1 MLDYRRM
8 LMEDFS
14 LSPEIILSCRGE
26 IEHHCSGLHR
36 KGRTLH
42 CLMKVVRGEKGNV
55 GLNCQ
60 QAVRCFSVALLLGCS
75 VGRSTDLSVNIL
87 PCDGDSSEGS
97 LALPGTSEC
106 WRQLCNGHGMKC
118 NLVSSS
124 TLVVV
129 FFLKNTFWIALLWIL
144 YRISSSSS
152 PAALRSWNSLLG
164 ARCRETCFF
173 ISVKTFPLLPF
184 SPLCPVLR
192 NALNLLKVPF
202 HSVLFLLFHSA

>member
-1 MLDYRRM
+1 MSSECQGEMLDYRRM

-60 QAVRCFSVALLLGCS
+60 QAVRCFSITSLLGCL
-75 VGRSTDLSVNIL
+75 VGRSTDLSVNVL
-87 PCDGDSSEGS
+87 PCDRDCAEGS

-106 WRQLCNGHGMKC
+106 WRLLCHCHGMKC
-118 NLVSSS
+118 NFVSSRINIS
-124 TLVVV
+124 NV
-129 FFLKNTFWIALLWIL
+129 FSSKNTFCIVLLWIL
-144 YRISSSSS
+144 YWISSCSS
-152 PAALRSWNSLLG
+152 PAALKSWNSLLG

-173 ISVKTFPLLPF
+173 ISFETFPLLPF
-184 SPLCPVLR
+184 SPY
-192 NALNLLKVPF
+192 ALSLEMR
-202 HSVLFLLFHSA
+202 

>member
-60 QAVRCFSVALLLGCS
+60 QAVGCFSVTSLLGYS
-75 VGRSTDLSVNIL
+75 VGRSTDLCVNVFS
-87 PCDGDSSEGS
+87 CDGDSSEGS
-97 LALPGTSEC
+97 LALPDASEC
-106 WRQLCNGHGMKC
+106 WRQLSNCYGMKC
-118 NLVSSS
+118 NFSYS
-124 TLVVV
+124 TLVMFF
-129 FFLKNTFWIALLWIL
+129 FFLKKYGFRLFCSGFCTRSPVVLLQQLSSHGIL
-144 YRISSSSS
+144 
-152 PAALRSWNSLLG
+152 SWVQDTGKL
-164 ARCRETCFF
+164 A
-173 ISVKTFPLLPF
+173 
-184 SPLCPVLR
+184 
-192 NALNLLKVPF
+192 
-202 HSVLFLLFHSA
+202 FL